1 MREIVAVNPRGKKRS
16 KRTMAKKKRTYKKRR
31 NPSRAGGTYV
41 LGMSAK
47 VMLKMMLALVGG
59 LFAGA
64 FSAKNFD
71 MDDTKGGLSQDWDV
85 WNYLLCLLGAFGAGI
100 IGWLI
105 GGKKAMAYA
114 LMGGGLLD
122 IYMLASKT
130 GAGHSDFF
138 QKYLGQTSNM
148 GWMNAKPGDRW
159 DYGDGRQAILDGTG
173 NWRPY
178 MGSGYQ
184 GDLVRARL
192 GGLVPASLGQD
203 NVVPMRQGTKSAD
216 YARYA
221 RSRYRRHF

>member
-1 MREIVAVNPRGKKRS
+1 
-16 KRTMAKKKRTYKKRR
+16 MAKKKRTYKKRR
-31 NPSRAGGTYV
+31 NPVKRSANTTL
-41 LGMSAK
+41 LGISAK
-47 VMLKMMLALVGG
+47 TMLKMMLALVGG

-71 MDDTKGGLSQDWDV
+71 MDENHGGLSQPWDV

-130 GAGHSDFF
+130 GAGHTEFF
-138 QKYLGQTSNM
+138 QKYLGQAGSNM
-148 GWMNAKPGDRW
+148 GWMNAQPGDRW

-184 GDLVRARL
+184 GELVRARL

-203 NVVPMRQGTKSAD
+203 NVVPINQGTKSAD